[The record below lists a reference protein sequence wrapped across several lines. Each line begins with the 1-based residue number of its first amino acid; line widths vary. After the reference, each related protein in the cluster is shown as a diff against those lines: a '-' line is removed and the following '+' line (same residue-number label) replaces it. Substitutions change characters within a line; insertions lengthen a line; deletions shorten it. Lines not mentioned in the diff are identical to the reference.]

1 MKYSSAI
8 FFGDYCEIPGG
19 YMKTKLMEIK
29 KHQASLLLFAGLITG
44 LLILYFIFDILG
56 KVSPNSY
63 RPLTNITVDVAH
75 KDGTV
80 DYFNSHLFNFTSKDD
95 VITIHLHLDE
105 ESKQKHQSVNFFFY
119 NSVVKAYYKDRLLA
133 SYGENLKRHMIGK
146 LKISIPIPSDAFG
159 DEIRIVIHPTLDI
172 LEDTFKPPLLMS
184 EADASFY
191 PIIGLEASYTLF
203 IVILIFS
210 FLGIVVFTFLYRT
223 FDFAREGTWLM
234 ALIFAITLWFVGNS
248 GMIYLLT
255 ANEDLNAPSEY
266 IGMYLLFTT
275 APLYASFE
283 TERPLLKK
291 YLKISGSILLG
302 FSFLCFVLYILPT
315 GFTYVWA
322 LRQVQT
328 LQIVMVFSSL
338 VSLLSPGKKHMNLE
352 DYVMRIGLTTV
363 ALFGLLEQIRI
374 IISAQVTET
383 WPAFMQMFI
392 KMHFSIALILAM
404 VVTLYSSYFIKVK
417 YILQKNLREK
427 HLEIL
432 AYTDNL
438 TTLGN
443 RQYLQRKLN
452 ILDSKNN
459 KNYAV
464 IFIDINDLK
473 YANDTFGHEAGDQ
486 LIKMVASSIKDAMED
501 SSDGFVGRNGGDE
514 FICVVIPSID
524 ADSIAKKIKD
534 NLILARE
541 HEKPPFPVSISLG
554 IANYSELAGG
564 EQGSIDSSDVIKL
577 ADERMYADK
586 CIQKKNR
593 KLPLQC

>member
-1 MKYSSAI
+1 
-8 FFGDYCEIPGG
+8 
-19 YMKTKLMEIK
+19 MKTKLMEIK

-44 LLILYFIFDILG
+44 LLMLYFIFDILG
-56 KVSPNSY
+56 KVSPDSY

-80 DYFNSHLFNFTSKDD
+80 DYFNSYLFNFTSKDD

-105 ESKQKHQSVNFFFY
+105 ELKQKHQSVNFFFY
-119 NSVVKAYYKDRLLA
+119 NSVVKAYYKDRLLV

-159 DEIRIVIHPTLDI
+159 DEIRIVINPTLDV

-191 PIIGLEASYTLF
+191 PVIGLEASYALF

-210 FLGIVVFTFLYRT
+210 FLGIVIFTFLYRT

-266 IGMYLLFTT
+266 IGMYLLFTA
-275 APLYASFE
+275 APLYSSFE

-291 YLKISGSILLG
+291 YLKISGNILLG
-302 FSFLCFVLYILPT
+302 FFFLCFVLYILPT

-322 LRQVQT
+322 LRQMQT

-338 VSLLSPGKKHMNLE
+338 ASLLFPGKKHMNLE
-352 DYVMRIGLTTV
+352 DYVMRIGLATV
-363 ALFGLLEQIRI
+363 ALFGLLEQIRL

-501 SSDGFVGRNGGDE
+501 SSYGFVGRNGGDE